1 MREKWYKCNI
11 TKAVLVVVAHVLVVV
26 MTACFIWLFSYPVLR
41 AEIFAGKPAKEY
53 KDSRNFVEKMLGYSQ
68 QAVTG
73 IKSAD
78 LFETEGKYNPD
89 KIVDLETY
97 HKKNIINGK
106 NKSGLSYR
114 LGDLLEWAGLKYG
127 TAFSGVNRNS
137 EESVR
142 LDENTEGIIVC
153 KRADD
158 MFEYYRMSEF

>member
-89 KIVDLETY
+89 KIVDLP
-97 HKKNIINGK
+97 
-106 NKSGLSYR
+106 
-114 LGDLLEWAGLKYG
+114 
-127 TAFSGVNRNS
+127 
-137 EESVR
+137 
-142 LDENTEGIIVC
+142 
-153 KRADD
+153 
-158 MFEYYRMSEF
+158 